1 MELGAGGRY
10 LRPLCSQE
18 HGALCWSN
26 REQEPGSIPHSALWP
41 PWDGVEGIDWW
52 CRGLTSKATLPYTA
66 RSCCSLGSC
75 SAPCLWQEKPL
86 SLLLTH
92 TAVPSALLLFL
103 ISTALHTGCTS
114 GMCMS
119 CPAFALAVPSSAW
132 DTAPQRST
140 VSHIPLSHR
149 GPHYSAPS
157 SLCCLQPAL
166 SCFSFS
172 SPPASGLLPPCEES
186 GAHLLWSRLS
196 S

>member
-18 HGALCWSN
+18 HGALCCSN

-92 TAVPSALLLFL
+92 TAGALCIAHFSSSSPQLSTLAAPQECACPARLLPLLCPPLPGTLPLRDPLCPISLFPTEAPTTALL
-103 ISTALHTGCTS
+103 
-114 GMCMS
+114 
-119 CPAFALAVPSSAW
+119 
-132 DTAPQRST
+132 
-140 VSHIPLSHR
+140 
-149 GPHYSAPS
+149 
-157 SLCCLQPAL
+157 
-166 SCFSFS
+166 
-172 SPPASGLLPPCEES
+172 PASAASNQL
-186 GAHLLWSRLS
+186 
-196 S
+196 